1 MGVVTMQR
9 SVKKLLGQSVVRLVA
24 YMQSG
29 LDMDYTEYER
39 MANMA
44 SEINAGY
51 KCTFNRGPMKVP
63 VKEILHAKEMAK
75 C

>member
-1 MGVVTMQR
+1 MQR
-9 SVKKLLGQSVVRLVA
+9 SVKKLMGRAVVRLVA

-39 MANMA
+39 MANLA
-44 SEINAGY
+44 SEINANF
-51 KCTFNRGPMKVP
+51 KCTFNKGPLVTP
-63 VKEILHAKEMAK
+63 VKDILESKEMAK